1 MFARSLEEAEVESYN
16 NIMQSVAQ
24 YAQTG
29 KINNI
34 IR

>member
-1 MFARSLEEAEVESYN
+1 MFARSLEETEVEYYN

-29 KINNI
+29 KIIN
-34 IR
+34 